1 MMKLYFPQVTLTKKA
16 SIWGPAI
23 IRHLC
28 SRRVTLPSV
37 LCIAQHFR
45 MRNTA
50 SGQSMDGATLK
61 AAVSEALLDGE
72 EPPHRRSLPVE
83 GGTGL
88 TGLSGAASGSGTG
101 TGGGKPPVG
110 PGFPRGAVR
119 PACKPICSFVAVALR
134 SCRDCC
140 CRAHVACLNL
150 CLCVSPQGRL
160 LPTWPL
166 VVAELRRVR
175 GR

>member
-1 MMKLYFPQVTLTKKA
+1 
-16 SIWGPAI
+16 
-23 IRHLC
+23 
-28 SRRVTLPSV
+28 
-37 LCIAQHFR
+37 

-119 PACKPICSFVAVALR
+119 PACKLLCLFVAVTLR
-134 SCRDCC
+134 GCRGCC
-140 CRAHVACLNL
+140 GHAHAFFSEFVFV
-150 CLCVSPQGRL
+150 CVPLQGRL

-166 VVAELRRVR
+166 LVAELRRVR